1 MWLFRLTAPFFCW
14 SSWEGKQKQ
23 STKNAIITQPTYR
36 NQRSGS
42 KIKHGKSCGC
52 HHKIAYIYINVVT
65 ISRNSGTKQC
75 WLLSSYSCSLD
86 SLRIGSKI
94 KTPKSYHP
102 RKTILTWIPKSAP
115 YLKPEIHLKK
125 NSSIF
130 GISMSDFFWVLYS
143 KLGFNYNQKQLQPEI
158 HPAAIK
164 LPLSWN
170 QSMPWPSKIWE
181 RMLAYQKEHDRKM
194 NVIK

>member
-52 HHKIAYIYINVVT
+52 HHKIAYIYIYKCGNHFQKLRYKTVLITVELLVLIGFAEDWFKNQNSKVLSPPKDDPNMDTQIGT
-65 ISRNSGTKQC
+65 IFEAGNT
-75 WLLSSYSCSLD
+75 L
-86 SLRIGSKI
+86 
-94 KTPKSYHP
+94 
-102 RKTILTWIPKSAP
+102 
-115 YLKPEIHLKK
+115 EK

-143 KLGFNYNQKQLQPEI
+143 SLF
-158 HPAAIK
+158 
-164 LPLSWN
+164 
-170 QSMPWPSKIWE
+170 
-181 RMLAYQKEHDRKM
+181 
-194 NVIK
+194 